1 MITFATMFEEGRG
14 KMKNRLVIGALLCF
28 IAAVSWGAM
37 FPVAHAAFEHIDPFY
52 FALIRYGS
60 VTIILVALLLWKEGK
75 KAFRFEGRGLQLWF
89 FGTMAFAVYNILIFW
104 GQNLLGQ
111 PGVMVASIMESLMPM
126 ISIVIV
132 WMLFKDR
139 PHPFTLGCVLIAFV
153 GALLVITKGD
163 INGFLGALDNLIPS
177 LLILI
182 AVIGWVVYTMGG
194 SEFGT
199 WSALRYSTLSCLLGT
214 ITTGVIVVGATF
226 YGSLTVPTGEDLVAV
241 TPHLMFM
248 IIFPGVIALL
258 GWNIGVSILSPLNG
272 LMFINFVPITSL
284 IISVFQGYQV
294 TIFDIFGTVFIII
307 SLISNNLFIRS
318 TQKKEERKQYRQEFK
333 ESMSN

>member
-1 MITFATMFEEGRG
+1 
-14 KMKNRLVIGALLCF
+14 MKNNIWLGALLCF

-37 FPVAHAAFEHIDPFY
+37 FPVADSAFKYIDPFY
-52 FALIRYGS
+52 FALFRYGS
-60 VTIILVALLLWKEGK
+60 VTLILVVLLLWKEGK
-75 KAFRFEGRGLQLWF
+75 QAFRFEGRGLHLWF
-89 FGTMAFAVYNILIFW
+89 FGTMAFTVYNIFIFW
-104 GQNLLGQ
+104 GQNKLGE

-132 WMLFKDR
+132 WILFRNR
-139 PHPFTLGCVLIAFV
+139 PHLFTLLCVLVSFI

-163 INGFLGALDNLIPS
+163 LTGFLGATNHVAPT

-194 SEFGT
+194 SEFKG

-214 ITTGVIVVGATF
+214 ITTAVVVGGITLS
-226 YGSLTVPTGEDLVAV
+226 GNLSVPTGENIQAV
-241 TPHLMFM
+241 TPHLAFM

-258 GWNIGVSILSPLNG
+258 GWNIGVGILTPLNG
-272 LMFINFVPITSL
+272 LMFINFVPITTLVVSA
-284 IISVFQGYQV
+284 FQGAHL
-294 TIFDIFGTVFIII
+294 TMFDILGTLLIII
-307 SLISNNLFIRS
+307 SLVSNNIYIRRS
-318 TQKKEERKQYRQEFK
+318 RKKELEYQHQTKFR